1 MWCVLHDRGARLEE
15 DEEKEGGER
24 WNERGQEPYS
34 DTGWRTKGTEHR
46 RGETPLSVRMMEPAA
61 RVGSF
66 MLQPWSAVWPRRRQ
80 AQSVKERYFLLP
92 FPYYFFL
99 FFPLLEPKESN
110 IFISHRSRIWVMIH
124 SHAVQITPSPPYSPN
139 SLFIENSKMKG
150 HCFILSMGSI
160 HEIRFELSKKAS
172 KNILC
177 M

>member
-1 MWCVLHDRGARLEE
+1 MEREGAGTLQRHRL
-15 DEEKEGGER
+15 K
-24 WNERGQEPYS
+24 NERNRTSTRWDAVKCS
-34 DTGWRTKGTEHR
+34 DDGAGSTCGVLYASTMKCRLTQTASSSV
-46 RGETPLSVRMMEPAA
+46 GEGAVLSLTF
-61 RVGSF
+61 S
-66 MLQPWSAVWPRRRQ
+66 
-80 AQSVKERYFLLP
+80 LL
-92 FPYYFFL
+92 FFL